1 MSARPQISLEDC
13 PSHGQERGGLTPP
26 LLDFNLVS
34 FKGFVSTVRKRET
47 MNIRLSLL
55 ILHFAFLSGT
65 LLVAQQNPSSYLSYR
80 PQTDECSILEAE
92 LLSLLDRKEQIINS
106 TERRHLDLRNLQSA
120 KFKSQG
126 IAREQIEVRIEEVNI
141 QLRAEAIE
149 LARVEIASERARVEL
164 DRLQRTE
171 GQLGDLGNIG
181 NLGNLGIGFPAA
193 PTIESINSIKYSR
206 SSMVLN
212 ERREPGHYDTT
223 TYEVVFSDGNRQIV
237 ESRTFVPLRR

>member
-1 MSARPQISLEDC
+1 
-13 PSHGQERGGLTPP
+13 
-26 LLDFNLVS
+26 
-34 FKGFVSTVRKRET
+34 
-47 MNIRLSLL
+47 MNIRLFLL
-55 ILHFAFLSGT
+55 IFHFAFLSGN
-65 LLVAQQNPSSYLSYR
+65 LLVAQQNPTGYLSYR
-80 PQTDECSILEAE
+80 PQTDGCSILEAE
-92 LLSLLDRKEQIINS
+92 LLSLLDRKEQIIDS
-106 TERRHLDLRNLQSA
+106 TERRHQDLRTLQSA

-149 LARVEIASERARVEL
+149 LARIEVASERARVEL
-164 DRLQRTE
+164 DRLRRTE
-171 GQLGDLGNIG
+171 GQLGNV
-181 NLGNLGIGFPAA
+181 GIGFPAP

-237 ESRTFVPLRR
+237 ESRSFVPLRR